1 MANAVRDLS
10 RYNTNGSEYHIN
22 AKHRA
27 MRYAMSTPNRGLT
40 LAPSAVWNGDPAYEF
55 KIHGAADASY
65 KPYED
70 AGPSVSGFAVFLE
83 GAPISEKSNVQ
94 QCTTLSVTE
103 AELVSGSQCAQD
115 MLFAMRVLESVGLKV
130 QKPMLLYIDNK
141 GAVDYVNNWS
151 TSGRMRHVG
160 IRLSFMRE
168 LKEQNLIHVVWCKSE
183 DMPADLFTKNLSGP
197 LFSKHTKRF
206 CGDDEYK

>member
-1 MANAVRDLS
+1 
-10 RYNTNGSEYHIN
+10 
-22 AKHRA
+22 
-27 MRYAMSTPNRGLT
+27 
-40 LAPSAVWNGDPAYEF
+40 
-55 KIHGAADASY
+55 
-65 KPYED
+65 
-70 AGPSVSGFAVFLE
+70 
-83 GAPISEKSNVQ
+83 
-94 QCTTLSVTE
+94 
-103 AELVSGSQCAQD
+103 
-115 MLFAMRVLESVGLKV
+115 MRVLESVGLKV